1 MSRILRMVPREHW
14 ILGDKIASRHVR
26 LLDVPTPDA
35 LLSEVLR
42 EATEAAYGGRICL
55 IWQDSTD
62 TDGQGFFRLEAFIPL
77 SEQVFD
83 QFFNGRSGYRAQYY
97 LSPEEGILFN
107 REVVQGLRESLQVAY
122 ARQPLQVELDLILTS
137 IDGPHS
143 KVWVSGNPS
152 AFNSAPENSL
162 NPDRWVKNNAILG
175 RRAPLPDNPRLEFK
189 GVFVHPVT
197 GQFFVDELKLERACD
212 LFSKGYS

>member
-1 MSRILRMVPREHW
+1 MNRILRMVPREHW

-35 LLSEVLR
+35 LLTEMLR
-42 EATEAAYGGRICL
+42 EATEAAYDGGIRL
-55 IWQDSTD
+55 IWRDSTD
-62 TDGQGFFRLEAFIPL
+62 PDAQGFFRLEAFIPL

-107 REVVQGLRESLQVAY
+107 RDVIQGLREPLQVAY
-122 ARQPLQVELDLILTS
+122 ARQTLQVDLDLVLTS

-152 AFNSAPENSL
+152 TFNSAPENSL
-162 NPDRWVKNNAILG
+162 HPDRWVENNANLG
-175 RRAPLPDNPRLEFK
+175 CRAPLPDSPGLEFK
-189 GVFVHPVT
+189 GAFVHPVT
-197 GQFFVDELKLERACD
+197 RQFFVDELKLERACD